1 MEQIKS
7 EKVAQGLSIVLAYT
21 LMTPLIE
28 DIQDTF
34 GNAFLYHPV
43 TLWLCITTLVYTQT
57 NSIPSG
63 LLVVVMYETLKAV
76 WRNFRPDPP
85 YIGQVRK
92 LLHRL
97 QDKNAKLSD
106 HDLQFLDSITPSDV
120 TVKRQRML

>member
-1 MEQIKS
+1 MSGRS
-7 EKVAQGLSIVLAYT
+7 EEIAQGLSIVLAYT

-43 TLWLCITTLVYTQT
+43 TLWICITTLVFTQT
-57 NSIPSG
+57 SSVQAGI
-63 LLVVVMYETLKAV
+63 LVCILYELTKVV
-76 WRNFRPDPP
+76 WRRLNPEPP
-85 YIGQVRK
+85 YIGQLRK

-106 HDLQFLDSITPSDV
+106 HDIQFLDSITPKDI
-120 TVKRQRML
+120 TIKREQ